1 MNLGMLERATASLDQ
16 RMLRKGLEQTR
27 KAAKRLSRMI
37 NDLADV
43 SRIETRQVTLERHPI
58 DLEALVREVV
68 ERQRTIAHDRVI
80 NVRVDGPLS
89 LVHVDPIRIEQVLEN
104 LLVNAVKYSQPGTAV
119 DVEVR
124 RAVDELRVSV
134 ANRGT
139 CIAAEELPKIF
150 DRFYRTAGA
159 RAGTVH
165 GLGLGLYIARGLI
178 EAHGGRMWADS
189 GSGKT
194 TFEIALPL
202 T

>member
-1 MNLGMLERATASLDQ
+1 
-16 RMLRKGLEQTR
+16 
-27 KAAKRLSRMI
+27 
-37 NDLADV
+37 
-43 SRIETRQVTLERHPI
+43 
-58 DLEALVREVV
+58 
-68 ERQRTIAHDRVI
+68 
-80 NVRVDGPLS
+80 
-89 LVHVDPIRIEQVLEN
+89 
-104 LLVNAVKYSQPGTAV
+104 V

-139 CIAAEELPKIF
+139 CIAAEELPRIF